1 MVTPHG
7 ITSSSISGCGGSN
20 RSNAKDVMSLDRRM
34 DRRLERNQRTGAIQI
49 RKVRK
54 WHQLQSKRTCGP
66 SPGITQSGHHNCTLK
81 QLCQSLCTS
90 TPTDLNQVIAILKPL
105 QEAISNHVS
114 NMNHQNELDDILAS
128 SGLVLLQRLSTIL
141 SSVSEQAAC
150 LSAQC
155 LTNLA
160 ASSTNS
166 NGSTY
171 SDEEESYYGPA
182 TSWCT
187 LMVQSESQVM
197 MAWIQVVSTFT
208 HNQNN
213 IHSRLLVEQC
223 CWALGNI
230 AGDSSIARQQLLSP
244 DSYGKQ
250 VIQLLQQTLEIGLRY
265 HFKEISRNAA
275 WALGN
280 LARGANTSAW
290 LFINPNLTPILLTQ
304 LLSRQQQQE
313 NKMVTEGMWW
323 LAFLTARE
331 TNVCELFLQHHPK
344 LISAILHQLGSVAHV
359 YNLSTS
365 TITTNS
371 KNEATLALAIP
382 TLRVVGNLASCGYAQ
397 VSKILLESPATIVTS
412 SNMTCS
418 FGNCAE
424 SLARIVID
432 ATPNTVAMEAIWVVS
447 TLLQGRK
454 EQQPASL
461 TQAVL
466 TAFTSPKATLNIQRE
481 ALSTLLYVYDKS
493 SLVFQSSSN
502 HHTNNNFLST
512 CVHVLTC
519 PDANA
524 VQSSLLLLK
533 ELLQLNNQ
541 KFTERIRIQC
551 EEANIVDALE
561 HICDQSSHTHIG
573 QSTWPSNNNMSNA
586 DIAADLLDDYFDT
599 DDSNMD
605 DVDDYR
611 NNIIPT
617 FTTQNG
623 TQFGFGVPTTSA
635 NTTTSVGRGRGR
647 GKVLPAWMQMASS
660 TPQPRTV

>member
-1 MVTPHG
+1 MVTPHAS
-7 ITSSSISGCGGSN
+7 TSTGSSGSGGCGN
-20 RSNAKDVMSLDRRM
+20 RSSAKDVMSLDRRM
-34 DRRLERNQRTGAIQI
+34 DRRLERNQRTGVIQI

-54 WHQLQSKRTCGP
+54 WHQLQSKRTCGSSSAVTP
-66 SPGITQSGHHNCTLK
+66 KSHLNWTLK

-90 TPTDLNQVIAILKPL
+90 TATDSNQVIAVLKPL

-114 NMNHQNELDDILAS
+114 DMKHQNELDDILAF
-128 SGLVLLQRLSTIL
+128 SGLHLLQRLATIL
-141 SSVSEQAAC
+141 SSLNEEAAC

-160 ASSTNS
+160 ASSTN
-166 NGSTY
+166 NTTHM
-171 SDEEESYYGPA
+171 EEEDSYYGPA

-197 MAWIQVVSTFT
+197 TAWIQVLSSFA
-208 HNQNN
+208 QN
-213 IHSRLLVEQC
+213 HQSRLLVEQC
-223 CWALGNI
+223 CWAMGNI

-250 VIQLLQQTLEIGLRY
+250 VIQLLQQSLEISLKY
-265 HFKEISRNAA
+265 HFNELSRNVA

-290 LFINPNLTPILLTQ
+290 LFINPNYTPTLITQ
-304 LLSRQQQQE
+304 LLSQQQHQE

-331 TNVCELFLQHHPK
+331 TDVCELFLQHHPK

-365 TITTNS
+365 TNTNRS

-382 TLRVVGNLASCGYAQ
+382 TLRVVGNLASCGYSQ

-424 SLARIVID
+424 SLARIVVD

-454 EQQPASL
+454 EEQPASL
-461 TQAVL
+461 IQAVL
-466 TAFTSPKATLNIQRE
+466 AAFTSPKATLNIQRE
-481 ALSTLLYVYDKS
+481 ALSTLLYVHDKS
-493 SLVFQSSSN
+493 SLLHQSSSN
-502 HHTNNNFLST
+502 HHTNNYFLST

-524 VQSSLLLLK
+524 IQSSLLLLK
-533 ELLQLNNQ
+533 QLLQLNNQ
-541 KFTERIRIQC
+541 KTTEKIRIQC

-561 HICDQSSHTHIG
+561 HICDQSSHTHMG
-573 QSTWPSNNNMSNA
+573 QSTWPSNDMSNA

-599 DDSNMD
+599 DDSNMIDAD
-605 DVDDYR
+605 DFQ

-623 TQFGFGVPTTSA
+623 TQFGFGIPTTTTA
-635 NTTTSVGRGRGR
+635 TTTTTTTAGRGRGR
-647 GKVLPAWMQMASS
+647 GKVLPAWMQMAPS